1 MEIEIYFVK
10 GLFMLKK
17 LKMRSRLIIVFS
29 IPLTIS
35 LLLAA
40 WIVTKQVSTRVI
52 GLGETSVS
60 RTAQTS
66 SEMVSS
72 WVEARMTVV
81 RSLAQTETL
90 ASGDTQAIFNYVK
103 HFGKKMSSEFEV
115 MFFVDLKGDAYHHNG
130 VVASRASRGYFQQLV
145 VQKSHQSVVS
155 DPLYS
160 GTSGNAIIVL
170 AHVVKNHQGE
180 VIGLLAATV
189 TLNTLTQLVDS
200 VATNNAEAWLVDS
213 RGVYVAHK
221 DAAKRLKDNA
231 TQDNNMAYAQMSRS
245 MVAGQ
250 SGLTELYLENKQHY
264 MVAYHPVANTPGW
277 SLAVAQPYDD
287 IISTARELTTTL
299 LTAFAVTL
307 VLLIVIIL
315 LVAKM
320 IVNPINET
328 REALEQIAAGDG
340 DLTQRLN
347 DERYDEFGDLA
358 RSFNAFVAGVH
369 SLVKQVAEASIQLG
383 AAAEQ
388 LAVSS
393 REANAQVQQQRHETD
408 QVATAMTEMAATVNQ
423 VAENAGNAAQAA
435 DRSSK
440 FAQEGETVVTKTT
453 HEVLSLAKEVQ
464 TAVNVIEK
472 LQQDAQSIGTVLEVI
487 RSIAEQTNL
496 LALNAAIEAAR
507 AGEHG
512 RGFAVVADEVR
523 TLATRTQT
531 STEEIRDIIEK
542 LQSASKNASQVM
554 DGGYRKANEVVD
566 WAEQASEKLR
576 EITTAIITINDMNI
590 QIATATEQ
598 QSIVADDVNQT
609 LNRISG
615 GVEQLSDGSTHIAAA
630 SDELARLATDLQNRV
645 GRFKV

>member
-1 MEIEIYFVK
+1 
-10 GLFMLKK
+10 MLKK
-17 LKMRSRLIIVFS
+17 LRMTSRLIIVFS

-40 WIVTKQVSTRVI
+40 WIVTNQVSSRVV

-60 RTAQTS
+60 RTAQSS

-72 WVEARMTVV
+72 WVEARMAVV

-103 HFGKKMSSEFEV
+103 HFGKNMSSEFEV

-130 VVASRASRGYFQQLV
+130 VVASRADRGYFQQLV
-145 VQKSHQSVVS
+145 VQKTQQSLVS

-170 AHVVKNHQGE
+170 AHVVKNHRGE

-200 VATNNAEAWLVDS
+200 VATNNSEAWLVDS

-221 DAAKRLKDNA
+221 TAAKRLKDNA
-231 TQDNNMAYAQMSRS
+231 TQDNNAAYAQMSRL

-250 SGLTELYLENKQHY
+250 SGLTDLYLENKQHY

-287 IISTARELTTTL
+287 IISTARELTVTL
-299 LTAFAVTL
+299 LLAFAVTL
-307 VLLIVIIL
+307 ILLIVIIL

-320 IVNPINET
+320 IVRPINET

-347 DERYDEFGDLA
+347 EERHDEFGDLA
-358 RSFNAFVAGVH
+358 RSFNAFVGGVH

-393 REANAQVQQQRHETD
+393 REANDQVQKQRHETD

-440 FAQEGETVVTKTT
+440 FAQEGEVVVTKTT
-453 HEVLSLAKEVQ
+453 NEVLSLAKEVQ

-472 LQQDAQSIGTVLEVI
+472 LQQDADSIGKVLEVI

-523 TLATRTQT
+523 TLATRTQS

-576 EITTAIITINDMNI
+576 EITAAIITINDMNI

>member
-1 MEIEIYFVK
+1 
-10 GLFMLKK
+10 MLKK
-17 LKMRSRLIIVFS
+17 LRMTSRLIIVFS

-40 WIVTKQVSTRVI
+40 WIVTNQVSSRVV

-60 RTAQTS
+60 RTAQSS

-72 WVEARMTVV
+72 WVEARMAVV

-103 HFGKKMSSEFEV
+103 HFGKNMSSEFEV

-130 VVASRASRGYFQQLV
+130 VVASRADRGYFQQLV
-145 VQKSHQSVVS
+145 VQKTQQSLVS

-170 AHVVKNHQGE
+170 AHVVKNHRGE

-200 VATNNAEAWLVDS
+200 VATNNSEAWLVDS

-221 DAAKRLKDNA
+221 TAAKRLKDNA
-231 TQDNNMAYAQMSRS
+231 TQDSNTAYAQMSRL

-250 SGLTELYLENKQHY
+250 SGLTDLYLENKQHY

-287 IISTARELTTTL
+287 IISTARELTVTL
-299 LTAFAVTL
+299 LLAFAVTL
-307 VLLIVIIL
+307 ILLIVIIL

-320 IVNPINET
+320 IVRPINET

-347 DERYDEFGDLA
+347 EERHDEFGDLA
-358 RSFNAFVAGVH
+358 RSFNAFVGGVH

-393 REANAQVQQQRHETD
+393 REANDQVQKQRHETD
-408 QVATAMTEMAATVNQ
+408 QVATAMTEMAATVN
-423 VAENAGNAAQAA
+423 
-435 DRSSK
+435 
-440 FAQEGETVVTKTT
+440 
-453 HEVLSLAKEVQ
+453 
-464 TAVNVIEK
+464 
-472 LQQDAQSIGTVLEVI
+472 
-487 RSIAEQTNL
+487 
-496 LALNAAIEAAR
+496 
-507 AGEHG
+507 
-512 RGFAVVADEVR
+512 
-523 TLATRTQT
+523 
-531 STEEIRDIIEK
+531 
-542 LQSASKNASQVM
+542 
-554 DGGYRKANEVVD
+554 
-566 WAEQASEKLR
+566 
-576 EITTAIITINDMNI
+576 
-590 QIATATEQ
+590 
-598 QSIVADDVNQT
+598 
-609 LNRISG
+609 
-615 GVEQLSDGSTHIAAA
+615 
-630 SDELARLATDLQNRV
+630 
-645 GRFKV
+645 